1 MSFIPKSL
9 LRKLYV
15 KGSLESVDLTGDG
28 SFEGFKFKLKNVLAT
43 GTLIAP
49 FDISI
54 DGEKVSHDN
63 LEAAINGEKVDIKRI
78 SSEKPSK
85 VKSRQRSRHNS
96 EKAWRLIERKAYHRN
111 NG

>member
-15 KGSLESVDLTGDG
+15 KGNLKNVDLTGDG
-28 SFEGFKFKLKNVLAT
+28 SFDSFKFKLKNVLAT

-78 SSEKPSK
+78 SVIWSIY
-85 VKSRQRSRHNS
+85 N
-96 EKAWRLIERKAYHRN
+96 A
-111 NG
+111 